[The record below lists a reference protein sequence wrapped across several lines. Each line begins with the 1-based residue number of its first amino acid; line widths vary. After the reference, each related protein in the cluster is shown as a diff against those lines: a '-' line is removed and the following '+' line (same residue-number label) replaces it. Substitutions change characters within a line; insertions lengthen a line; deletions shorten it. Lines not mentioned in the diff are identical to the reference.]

1 MASLTVKR
9 MMSDRK
15 RTHLIKFQDWQNGV
29 VQYANEYRQYYSG
42 WEEEF
47 LTVSARCI
55 SFTLQS
61 AALSPEIM
69 MSTEKRNEEKRQ
81 TLRLQGTLNPRP
93 QAVTHEL
100 FQESDFFDP
109 NDLVQVKYEM
119 LRQVQSESRPVSQS
133 AKAFGLSRPS
143 FYQAQAALAQAGLA
157 GLVPQKRGPK
167 EGHKLTAAVMEFLLA
182 ARAKEPSLNTQQL
195 AEMVAQ
201 NFQLRVHPRSIER
214 QLRREKK
221 RR

>member
-1 MASLTVKR
+1 MMYIIHLTVI
-9 MMSDRK
+9 S
-15 RTHLIKFQDWQNGV
+15 HLIPEV
-29 VQYANEYRQYYSG
+29 EMSG
-42 WEEEF
+42 
-47 LTVSARCI
+47 
-55 SFTLQS
+55 
-61 AALSPEIM
+61 
-69 MSTEKRNEEKRQ
+69 EKQNEEKRQ
-81 TLRLQGTLNPRP
+81 TLRQQGTLNPRP

-100 FQESDFFDP
+100 FQKSDFFDP

-119 LRQVQSESRPVSQS
+119 LRQVQSESRPISQA

-143 FYQAQAALAQAGLA
+143 FYQAQAALTQVGLA
-157 GLVPQKRGPK
+157 GLLPHKSGPK
-167 EGHKLTAAVMEFLLA
+167 EGHKLTAKVMEFLLT
-182 ARAKEPSLNTQQL
+182 ARAKEPSLNTEQL

>member
-1 MASLTVKR
+1 
-9 MMSDRK
+9 
-15 RTHLIKFQDWQNGV
+15 
-29 VQYANEYRQYYSG
+29 
-42 WEEEF
+42 
-47 LTVSARCI
+47 
-55 SFTLQS
+55 
-61 AALSPEIM
+61 M
-69 MSTEKRNEEKRQ
+69 MSTEKQNEEKRQ
-81 TLRLQGTLNPRP
+81 TLRQQGTLNPRP

-143 FYQAQAALAQAGLA
+143 FYQAQSALAQSGLA

-221 RR
+221 RH

>member
-1 MASLTVKR
+1 MYIIHFTVISR
-9 MMSDRK
+9 
-15 RTHLIKFQDWQNGV
+15 LIPEV
-29 VQYANEYRQYYSG
+29 V
-42 WEEEF
+42 
-47 LTVSARCI
+47 
-55 SFTLQS
+55 
-61 AALSPEIM
+61 
-69 MSTEKRNEEKRQ
+69 MSTEKQNEEKRQ
-81 TLRLQGTLNPRP
+81 TLRQQGTLNPRP

-100 FQESDFFDP
+100 FQESDFFDR